1 MREHVRLSIGQ
12 GTGTEALRALL
23 LALVFFAVAAGA
35 LAVSRWS
42 TGMASIWPAN
52 AFLLLYLL
60 TTPRPHWAFGLA
72 GVWIAGVFANWLSGH
87 SLALSAGFAVANLV
101 EGLLLA
107 LILARRDG
115 PAVDVERLAD
125 LGRLVLGAVLGSGAG
140 AAVAAGAAL
149 LLGGRGFGDL
159 WSGWFVS
166 TLLGMIIVAPVLL
179 IGRGTL
185 RPRRRIARQ
194 DLIEGGAAL
203 ALVGLAGVFVF
214 TQNQWP
220 LLFVLHPPVLVA
232 TFRLRG
238 LGAALSTLVLAA
250 VGTAGVVLG
259 TGPFALID
267 GTLGERIALLQLFL
281 AVTIL
286 TALPTA
292 ALLAERDRVARRL
305 SDREEQFRTVVDV
318 VSDVIFRTD
327 ERGRWTFLN
336 PAWETLSGYSTA
348 EALGQSFLH
357 FVAEEDREPTLA
369 RLRGLSAGLFDS
381 IRCIARYKHR
391 DGGVRWV
398 EVLTHRL
405 LDETGTLIGSA
416 GTLGDVSDRVA
427 LAAHAEEARRRAERD
442 AQAALLLAA
451 TDELTGLASRRAF
464 LNTLDREL
472 AAVARDGRLL
482 ALALFDIDHFKRV
495 NDRYGHLAGDEV
507 LERVARLA
515 RRSVREEDLVG
526 RLGGEEFAIL
536 MPGATMA
543 QAVAAGERLRAAC
556 AAELHPS
563 CPGLMVT
570 ISVGVA
576 TAEAES
582 TATTLL
588 HDADAALYRA
598 KNSGRNCLR
607 IAA

>member
-1 MREHVRLSIGQ
+1 MRGPVRLSIGL
-12 GTGTEALRALL
+12 GAGADAVRALAL
-23 LALVFFAVAAGA
+23 GLAFFAVAAGA
-35 LAVSRWS
+35 LAVGRWA

-52 AFLLLYLL
+52 ALLLLYLL
-60 TTPRPHWAFGLA
+60 TVPRSRWAYGVATAFVA
-72 GVWIAGVFANWLSGH
+72 GVAANWLAGSGIA
-87 SLALSAGFAVANLV
+87 LAAAYAAANLV
-101 EGLLLA
+101 EALLLA

-115 PAVDVERLAD
+115 PAVDVERLVD
-125 LGRLVLGAVLGSGAG
+125 LGRLVLGAMLGSGAG
-140 AAVAAGAAL
+140 ATVAASAAL
-149 LLGGRGFGDL
+149 LLGGRDYGEL
-159 WSGWFVS
+159 WGGWFVA
-166 TLLGMIIVAPVLL
+166 TLLGMMIVAPILL
-179 IGRGTL
+179 IGRGNL
-185 RPRRRIARQ
+185 RPRGRIALR
-194 DLIEGGAAL
+194 DLVEGGAAL
-203 ALVGLAGVFVF
+203 ALVGLVGGFVF
-214 TQNQWP
+214 SQNDWP

-238 LGAALSTLVLAA
+238 LGAALATLLLAA
-250 VGTAGVVLG
+250 IGTAGVVLG
-259 TGPFALID
+259 SGPFALID

-327 ERGRWTFLN
+327 DRGRWTFLN

-357 FVAEEDREPTLA
+357 YVAEEDREPTLT
-369 RLRGLSAGLFDS
+369 RLRGMSAGLFDS
-381 IRCIARYKHR
+381 VRCIVRYKHR

-405 LDETGTLIGSA
+405 LDETGALIGSA
-416 GTLGDVSDRVA
+416 GTLVDVSDRVA

-442 AQAALLLAA
+442 AQAAMLLAA

-464 LNTLDREL
+464 LNRLEQEL
-472 AAVARDGRLL
+472 AGFAQGGRML
-482 ALALFDIDHFKRV
+482 AIALFDIDHFKRV

-515 RRSVREEDLVG
+515 RRSVRDQDLVG
-526 RLGGEEFAIL
+526 RLGGEEFAVL

-543 QAVAAGERLRAAC
+543 EAVAAGERLRAAC
-556 AAELHPS
+556 AAAAHPS

-576 TAEAES
+576 AAETGS
-582 TATTLL
+582 TATSLL